1 MIVAR
6 LAAMC
11 GFIMLGCPNS
21 NNKVYISNTSY
32 SFFKKNIYKFKV
44 ALQPRLGLKP
54 ADGHFGFKPWSP
66 SEISHVDVDV
76 LCIDGHVSSAL

>member
-11 GFIMLGCPNS
+11 GFIMLGYPNS
-21 NNKVYISNTSY
+21 NNKVVIFNTSY
-32 SFFKKNIYKFKV
+32 SFFKNIYKFKV
-44 ALQPRLGLKP
+44 ALRPRLGLKP

-66 SEISHVDVDV
+66 SEIRHVDVDV
-76 LCIDGHVSSAL
+76 LCIGGHVSSAL